1 MNNAGWVAWVA
12 EYSSHMGTALMAA
25 FSTASSRTAL
35 PITIEG
41 VKSAGVDKKARR
53 FVLPMGA
60 MINMDGTVL
69 IERFI
74 RSPEGRWLFAA
85 KLLTL
90 RAVLLKQVRSSSSLS
105 KSGTRKQIFTLD
117 KQTIKRSEFG
127 TLTQRWM
134 NHMVVLNMQA
144 DRMSRGHRGRDE

>member
-1 MNNAGWVAWVA
+1 MCANWAVLVAK
-12 EYSSHMGTALMAA
+12 YSSHMGTAMMAA

-35 PITIEG
+35 PITMEG
-41 VKSAGVDKKARR
+41 VKFAGVDEKARR
-53 FVLPMGA
+53 FVLPMSA

-105 KSGTRKQIFTLD
+105 KAGTRNQTFAVD
-117 KQTIKRSEFG
+117 NQTIKRSEFG
-127 TLTQRWM
+127 TLTQRRT

-144 DRMSRGHRGRDE
+144 DRMSRRHRGKG

>member
-1 MNNAGWVAWVA
+1 
-12 EYSSHMGTALMAA
+12 MGIALMAA

-41 VKSAGVDKKARR
+41 VKSVGVDKKARR

-74 RSPEGRWLFAA
+74 RSPEGRWF
-85 KLLTL
+85 
-90 RAVLLKQVRSSSSLS
+90 
-105 KSGTRKQIFTLD
+105 KSGTRNQTFALD
-117 KQTIKRSEFG
+117 NQTIKRSEFG
-127 TLTQRWM
+127 TLTQRRT